1 MKRLVISRLILND
14 KEKETLTQALNILD
28 EIAAVILFIVV
39 LLDAG
44 ERDAEH
50 PAHLGGQ
57 IIGAGNEHRVFGFH
71 LGAKG
76 LVGDAIAD
84 KQFVIFAQFRR
95 QKIVRLANLGQI
107 AAGNDGRAFIDHAN
121 HTVNGIAHLI
131 NQALEQT
138 VRHKTTPL
146 LSQNITVAHSL

>member
-1 MKRLVISRLILND
+1 MQLPRLGKNIAGQNIIQN
-14 KEKETLTQALNILD
+14 NILD

-76 LVGDAIAD
+76 FVGDAVAH
-84 KQFVIFAQFRR
+84 KQFAVFPKIDR
-95 QKIVRLANLGQI
+95 QKVVRLADLGQV
-107 AAGNDGRAFIDHAN
+107 AAGNDGGAFVDHAD
-121 HTVNGIAHLI
+121 HTVNGVPHLI
-131 NQALEQT
+131 DQSLEQS
-138 VRHKTTPL
+138 V
-146 LSQNITVAHSL
+146 